1 MTRSRTARAAFAA
14 ATLGLVAGGLSGCE
28 FSGGFGA
35 TCSTSP
41 PVPHQE
47 FGTVSAVIDMPWV
60 LHPGET
66 FTLEVRHMI
75 GYGGPPPGGGSLA
88 GGVLSVTGG
97 VSPSGN
103 IGAGEPYPN
112 RFEFE
117 VTGQP
122 GDSVRV
128 GVVGGSSFQGTFP
141 NGFFVSC
148 NAHDQE
154 LARIQIVEPGDTG

>member
-1 MTRSRTARAAFAA
+1 MTRAGIAA
-14 ATLGLVAGGLSGCE
+14 ATLVLAAAGLSGCE
-28 FSGGFGA
+28 FGGGFGA

-47 FGTVSAVIDMPWV
+47 FGTVSALIDMPWV

-66 FTLEVRHMI
+66 FTLEVRNMI
-75 GYGGPPPGGGSLA
+75 GFGGPPPGGGTMA
-88 GGVLSVTGG
+88 GGTLSVTGG

-103 IGAGEPYPN
+103 IGVGAPYPDQ
-112 RFEFE
+112 FEFE

-128 GVVGGSSFQGTFP
+128 GVIGASSFQGTFP
-141 NGFFVSC
+141 NGFFISC

-154 LARIQIVEPGDTG
+154 LVRVQIVEPEDGA